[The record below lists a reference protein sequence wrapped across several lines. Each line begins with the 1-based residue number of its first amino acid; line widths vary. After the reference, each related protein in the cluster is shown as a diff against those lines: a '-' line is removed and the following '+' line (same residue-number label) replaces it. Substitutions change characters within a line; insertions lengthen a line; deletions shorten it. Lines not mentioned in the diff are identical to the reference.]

1 MVFFTGFT
9 YSGQHACPMC
19 GPRLDARYSKPLRK
33 LVYEGARQYLPLGHP
48 MREGFLGRPPRIV
61 HVSDWKR
68 LWDLDPSM
76 PPHGMKRLS
85 IFHNLPY
92 WGDLLINHLIDPMH
106 IFKNVAVVLWKT
118 ITGEADTKGQRD
130 DLQEQGRMQHL
141 WTQSRPNGKI
151 FLPKAPWVLTKAEE
165 KQVKKCIQEFRTP
178 TGCMHCLKGAFTKDG
193 QLSGLKS
200 HDWHKFLQFVLPV
213 AIKDCLT
220 EDIRNTIYKISTLVR
235 WISQKEIAKDTLES
249 ARLNSLEAVAMVEK
263 HFPSSVLT
271 IQMHLLVHIVEEV
284 RVAGTVHSRWM
295 FFLERFMKT
304 LKGFV
309 RQRARPEGSMAMGW
323 LVQESLVHITE
334 FLVTVDP
341 DMPRLWSQDEDDRML
356 GEEPQGKGKVRT
368 MDVPMH
374 EKVNKFCILNSQ
386 AMQKWIA
393 KYDEEKKERDQARQ
407 NFRRSRA
414 TNRLAYPPELAQ
426 LPEFPSSR
434 WLHHAIEQAKQNGEI
449 ISDEEEELAY
459 GCDRHVIF
467 LLNIL
472 FVTLDFFVND
482 IIS

>member
-1 MVFFTGFT
+1 
-9 YSGQHACPMC
+9 
-19 GPRLDARYSKPLRK
+19 
-33 LVYEGARQYLPLGHP
+33 
-48 MREGFLGRPPRIV
+48 
-61 HVSDWKR
+61 
-68 LWDLDPSM
+68 
-76 PPHGMKRLS
+76 
-85 IFHNLPY
+85 
-92 WGDLLINHLIDPMH
+92 
-106 IFKNVAVVLWKT
+106 
-118 ITGEADTKGQRD
+118 
-130 DLQEQGRMQHL
+130 
-141 WTQSRPNGKI
+141 
-151 FLPKAPWVLTKAEE
+151 
-165 KQVKKCIQEFRTP
+165 
-178 TGCMHCLKGAFTKDG
+178 
-193 QLSGLKS
+193 
-200 HDWHKFLQFVLPV
+200 
-213 AIKDCLT
+213 
-220 EDIRNTIYKISTLVR
+220 
-235 WISQKEIAKDTLES
+235 
-249 ARLNSLEAVAMVEK
+249 
-263 HFPSSVLT
+263 
-271 IQMHLLVHIVEEV
+271 
-284 RVAGTVHSRWM
+284 
-295 FFLERFMKT
+295 
-304 LKGFV
+304 
-309 RQRARPEGSMAMGW
+309 MAMGW